1 MDTDTH
7 GLSAFICVYLWLFR
21 MANLLSLIKLRRH
34 NVDEKQKVLA
44 ELYRQ
49 VETIEQNKQILIDR
63 LRTEREVLD
72 KNGTLEMYAYFG
84 RFSQNIH
91 RSLERMNIEKQKIEV
106 RIQIA
111 QDDVREAFANM
122 KRIEIVQTERE
133 KAEQKEVDEKEAR
146 ELDEIGIEGFRRKGE
161 DF

>member
-1 MDTDTH
+1 
-7 GLSAFICVYLWLFR
+7 

-34 NVDEKQKVLA
+34 TVDEKQKMLA

-49 VETIEQNKQILIDR
+49 VEMIEQNKSILIER
-63 LRTEREVLD
+63 LRAERAVLD
-72 KNGTLEMYAYFG
+72 QNGTLEMYAYFG

-91 RSLERMNIEKQKIEV
+91 RSLERMNIEKQKLEV

-122 KRIEIVQTERE
+122 KRIEIVQSERE
-133 KAEQKEVDEKEAR
+133 KADKKEANDKETR
-146 ELDEIGIEGFRRKGE
+146 EMDDLGIEGFRRKE
-161 DF
+161 EEV

>member
-1 MDTDTH
+1 
-7 GLSAFICVYLWLFR
+7 

-34 NVDEKQKVLA
+34 TVDEKQKMLA

-49 VETIEQNKQILIDR
+49 IEMIEQNKSILIER

-72 KNGTLEMYAYFG
+72 ENGTLEMYAYFG

-91 RSLERMNIEKQKIEV
+91 RSLERMNVEKQKLEV

-122 KRIEIVQTERE
+122 KRIEIVQSERE
-133 KAEQKEVDEKEAR
+133 KAEKKEAEDKETR
-146 ELDEIGIEGFRRKGE
+146 EMDDLGIEAFRRKE
-161 DF
+161 EEV

>member
-1 MDTDTH
+1 
-7 GLSAFICVYLWLFR
+7 

-49 VETIEQNKQILIDR
+49 VEMIEQNKQILIDR
-63 LRTEREVLD
+63 LREEREVLD
-72 KNGTLEMYAYFG
+72 KTQTLEMYAYFG

-91 RSLERMNIEKQKIEV
+91 RSLERMNEEKRKLET

-122 KRIEIVQTERE
+122 KRIEIVQSERE
-133 KAEQKEVDEKEAR
+133 KAERKEQDDKDTR
-146 ELDEIGIEGFRRKGE
+146 EMDEIGLDGFRRKE
-161 DF
+161 QEEI

>member
-1 MDTDTH
+1 
-7 GLSAFICVYLWLFR
+7 

-34 NVDEKQKVLA
+34 TVDEKQKMLA

-49 VETIEQNKQILIDR
+49 IEMIEQNKSILIER

-72 KNGTLEMYAYFG
+72 ENGTLEMYAYFG

-91 RSLERMNIEKQKIEV
+91 RSLERMNVEKQKLEV

-122 KRIEIVQTERE
+122 KRIEIVQSERE
-133 KAEQKEVDEKEAR
+133 KAEKKEAEDKETR
-146 ELDEIGIEGFRRKGE
+146 ETDDLGIEAFRRKE
-161 DF
+161 EEV

>member
-1 MDTDTH
+1 
-7 GLSAFICVYLWLFR
+7 
-21 MANLLSLIKLRRH
+21 MANLKSLIKLRRH

-49 VETIEQNKQILIDR
+49 VEIIERNKQILIDR
-63 LRTEREVLD
+63 LREEREVLD
-72 KNGTLEMYAYFG
+72 QNGTLEMYAYFG
-84 RFSQNIH
+84 RFSLNIH
-91 RSLERMNIEKQKIEV
+91 RSLERMNEEKQKLEV

-133 KAEQKEVDEKEAR
+133 KTEKKELADKESR
-146 ELDEIGIEGFRRKGE
+146 ELDEIGIEGFRRNKE
-161 DF
+161 DEDV

>member
-1 MDTDTH
+1 
-7 GLSAFICVYLWLFR
+7 

-49 VETIEQNKQILIDR
+49 IEAIEASKTTLINR

-72 KNGTLEMYAYFG
+72 QAGTLEMYAYFG
-84 RFSQNIH
+84 RFSQNIQ
-91 RSLERMNIEKQKIEV
+91 RMLERLNLERSKLET

-111 QDDVREAFANM
+111 QDDVREAFASM

-133 KAEQKEVDEKEAR
+133 KTEKKEQDDKDTR
-146 ELDEIGIEGFRRKGE
+146 EMDEIGIEGFRRKE
-161 DF
+161 EADF